1 MRDYDQHC
9 RVHEGT
15 MDRTPERDSDNQ
27 LMFVAVGTNAPTRRI
42 DFEEDSHFSSMSWD
56 QMLMVTTDLQES
68 GHSAELRD
76 SPAATLALDDNP
88 TASSSSVAASTVDQ
102 VSRAPKLDLKERSI
116 SATYKYLQY
125 FSEWFGTGTKTVDTD
140 LEEQI
145 LMLKET
151 QIKYT
156 ELLKLAEQMMQ
167 HFQRMTNSQRD
178 LAAAFADLEMKSPES
193 AELQYELNNS
203 VETQRSLI
211 MNGEILLGALSF
223 FISNLT
229 TLVHTTMEDSI
240 VTVKAYGSARLEYD
254 AYLTHLE
261 SLPLAKHQHDI
272 HKEKFD
278 KLRTTL
284 TIKLGFLEENKVKV
298 MQKQLLLFQNATS
311 AYFSGD
317 KQALENCVK
326 TFHFKIPRE

>member
-1 MRDYDQHC
+1 MSSLLNLFFPPISISGLDEIRDYDQHC
-9 RVHEGT
+9 GVHEGT

-27 LMFVAVGTNAPTRRI
+27 LMSVAVGTNAPTSRI
-42 DFEEDSHFSSMSWD
+42 DFEEDSHFP
-56 QMLMVTTDLQES
+56 VTDLQES
-68 GHSAELRD
+68 GYSAELRD

-88 TASSSSVAASTVDQ
+88 TASSSSVAAPTVDQ
-102 VSRAPKLDLKERSI
+102 VSRAQKLDPKERSI
-116 SATYKYLQY
+116 
-125 FSEWFGTGTKTVDTD
+125 WFGTGTKTVDTD

-156 ELLKLAEQMMQ
+156 ELLKLAKQMMQ
-167 HFQRMTNSQRD
+167 HFQRMTDSQRD
-178 LAAAFADLEMKSPES
+178 LAAAFADLKMKLPES
-193 AELQYELNNS
+193 AELQYGLNNS

-229 TLVHTTMEDSI
+229 TPVHTTMEDSI
-240 VTVKAYGSARLEYD
+240 VTVKTYESAR
-254 AYLTHLE
+254 E
-261 SLPLAKHQHDI
+261 SMPLAKHQHDI

>member
-1 MRDYDQHC
+1 MSSLLNLFFPPISISGLDEKRDYDQHC
-9 RVHEGT
+9 GVHEGT

-27 LMFVAVGTNAPTRRI
+27 LMSVAVGTNAPTSRI
-42 DFEEDSHFSSMSWD
+42 DFEEDSHFP
-56 QMLMVTTDLQES
+56 VTDLQES
-68 GHSAELRD
+68 GYSAELRD

-88 TASSSSVAASTVDQ
+88 TASSSSVAAPTVDQ
-102 VSRAPKLDLKERSI
+102 VSRAQKLDPKERSI
-116 SATYKYLQY
+116 
-125 FSEWFGTGTKTVDTD
+125 WFGTGTKTVDTD

-156 ELLKLAEQMMQ
+156 ELLKLAKQMMQ
-167 HFQRMTNSQRD
+167 HFQRMTDSQRD
-178 LAAAFADLEMKSPES
+178 LAAAFADLKMKLPES
-193 AELQYELNNS
+193 AELQYGLNNS

-240 VTVKAYGSARLEYD
+240 VTVKTYESAR
-254 AYLTHLE
+254 E

>member
-1 MRDYDQHC
+1 MSSLLNLFFPPISISGLDEIRDYDQHC
-9 RVHEGT
+9 GVHEGT

-27 LMFVAVGTNAPTRRI
+27 LMSVAVGTNAPTSRI
-42 DFEEDSHFSSMSWD
+42 DFEEDSHFP
-56 QMLMVTTDLQES
+56 VTDLQES
-68 GHSAELRD
+68 GDSAELRD

-88 TASSSSVAASTVDQ
+88 TASSSSVAAPTVDQ
-102 VSRAPKLDLKERSI
+102 VSRAQKLDPKERSI
-116 SATYKYLQY
+116 
-125 FSEWFGTGTKTVDTD
+125 WFGTGTKTVDTD

-156 ELLKLAEQMMQ
+156 ELLKLAKQMMQ
-167 HFQRMTNSQRD
+167 HFQRMTDSQRD
-178 LAAAFADLEMKSPES
+178 LAAAFADLKMKLPES
-193 AELQYELNNS
+193 AELQYGLNNS

-229 TLVHTTMEDSI
+229 TPVHTTMEDSI
-240 VTVKAYGSARLEYD
+240 VTVKTYESAR
-254 AYLTHLE
+254 E
-261 SLPLAKHQHDI
+261 SMPLAKHQHDI

>member
-1 MRDYDQHC
+1 
-9 RVHEGT
+9 
-15 MDRTPERDSDNQ
+15 
-27 LMFVAVGTNAPTRRI
+27 
-42 DFEEDSHFSSMSWD
+42 
-56 QMLMVTTDLQES
+56 
-68 GHSAELRD
+68 
-76 SPAATLALDDNP
+76 
-88 TASSSSVAASTVDQ
+88 
-102 VSRAPKLDLKERSI
+102 
-116 SATYKYLQY
+116 
-125 FSEWFGTGTKTVDTD
+125 
-140 LEEQI
+140 
-145 LMLKET
+145 
-151 QIKYT
+151 
-156 ELLKLAEQMMQ
+156 MMQ

-240 VTVKAYGSARLEYD
+240 VTVKAYESARLEYD

-278 KLRTTL
+278 KLAKHQHDIHKEKFDKLRTTL
-284 TIKLGFLEENKVKV
+284 TIRLGFLEENKVKV

>member
-1 MRDYDQHC
+1 MSSLLNLFFPPISISGLDEIRDYDQHC
-9 RVHEGT
+9 GVHEGT

-27 LMFVAVGTNAPTRRI
+27 LMSVAVGTNAPTSRI
-42 DFEEDSHFSSMSWD
+42 DFEEDSHFPG
-56 QMLMVTTDLQES
+56 TDLQES
-68 GHSAELRD
+68 GYSAELRD

-88 TASSSSVAASTVDQ
+88 TASSSSVAAPTVDQ
-102 VSRAPKLDLKERSI
+102 VSRAQKLDPKERSI
-116 SATYKYLQY
+116 
-125 FSEWFGTGTKTVDTD
+125 WFGTGTKTVDTD

-156 ELLKLAEQMMQ
+156 ELLKLAKQMMQ
-167 HFQRMTNSQRD
+167 HFQRMTDSQRD
-178 LAAAFADLEMKSPES
+178 LAAAFADLKMKLPDG
-193 AELQYELNNS
+193 LNNS

-240 VTVKAYGSARLEYD
+240 VTVKTYESARK
-254 AYLTHLE
+254 

>member
-1 MRDYDQHC
+1 M
-9 RVHEGT
+9 EST
-15 MDRTPERDSDNQ
+15 SERDSDNQ
-27 LMFVAVGTNAPTRRI
+27 LESVAVGTNAPTRRI

-56 QMLMVTTDLQES
+56 QMLMVATDLQES

-88 TASSSSVAASTVDQ
+88 TASSSSVAAPTVDQ
-102 VSRAPKLDLKERSI
+102 VSRAQKLDLKEWSI
-116 SATYKYLQY
+116 SAAYKYVQY
-125 FSEWFGTGTKTVDTD
+125 FSERFGTGTKTVDTD
-140 LEEQI
+140 LQEQI

-156 ELLKLAEQMMQ
+156 ELLKLAKQMMQ
-167 HFQRMTNSQRD
+167 HFQRMTDSQRD

-193 AELQYELNNS
+193 AELQDGLNNS

-240 VTVKAYGSARLEYD
+240 VTVKTYESAR
-254 AYLTHLE
+254 E

>member
-88 TASSSSVAASTVDQ
+88 TASSSSVAAPTVDQ
-102 VSRAPKLDLKERSI
+102 VSRAPKLDLKEGSI

-178 LAAAFADLEMKSPES
+178 LATAFADLEMKSPES
-193 AELQYELNNS
+193 AELQYGLNNS

-240 VTVKAYGSARLEYD
+240 VTVKAYESAR
-254 AYLTHLE
+254 
-261 SLPLAKHQHDI
+261 I
-272 HKEKFD
+272 
-278 KLRTTL
+278 
-284 TIKLGFLEENKVKV
+284 
-298 MQKQLLLFQNATS
+298 
-311 AYFSGD
+311 
-317 KQALENCVK
+317 
-326 TFHFKIPRE
+326 

>member
-1 MRDYDQHC
+1 MSSLLNLFFPPISISGLDEILDYDQHC
-9 RVHEGT
+9 GVHEGT

-27 LMFVAVGTNAPTRRI
+27 LMSVAVGTNAPTSRI
-42 DFEEDSHFSSMSWD
+42 DFEEDSHFP
-56 QMLMVTTDLQES
+56 VTDLQES
-68 GHSAELRD
+68 GYSAELRD

-88 TASSSSVAASTVDQ
+88 TASSSSVAAPTVDQ
-102 VSRAPKLDLKERSI
+102 VSRAQKLDPKERSI
-116 SATYKYLQY
+116 
-125 FSEWFGTGTKTVDTD
+125 WFGTGTKTVDTD

-156 ELLKLAEQMMQ
+156 ELLKLAKQMMQ
-167 HFQRMTNSQRD
+167 HFQRMTDSQRD
-178 LAAAFADLEMKSPES
+178 LAAAFADLKMK
-193 AELQYELNNS
+193 LLDGLNNS

-240 VTVKAYGSARLEYD
+240 VTVKTYESAR
-254 AYLTHLE
+254 E

-272 HKEKFD
+272 RKEKFD

>member
-1 MRDYDQHC
+1 M
-9 RVHEGT
+9 EST
-15 MDRTPERDSDNQ
+15 SERDSDNQ
-27 LMFVAVGTNAPTRRI
+27 LESVSVGTNAPTRRI

-56 QMLMVTTDLQES
+56 QMLMVATDLQES

-76 SPAATLALDDNP
+76 SPAATLALDDTP
-88 TASSSSVAASTVDQ
+88 TASSSSVAAPTVDQ
-102 VSRAPKLDLKERSI
+102 VSRAQKLDLKEWSI
-116 SATYKYLQY
+116 SAAYKYVQY
-125 FSEWFGTGTKTVDTD
+125 FSERFGTGTKTVDTD
-140 LEEQI
+140 LQEQI

-156 ELLKLAEQMMQ
+156 ELLKLAKQMMQ
-167 HFQRMTNSQRD
+167 HFQRMTDSQRD

-193 AELQYELNNS
+193 AELQDGLNNS

-211 MNGEILLGALSF
+211 MNGEILLRALSF

-240 VTVKAYGSARLEYD
+240 VTVKTYESARK
-254 AYLTHLE
+254 

>member
-1 MRDYDQHC
+1 MSSLLNLFFPPISISGLDEIRDYDQHC
-9 RVHEGT
+9 GVHEGT

-27 LMFVAVGTNAPTRRI
+27 LMSVAVGTNAPTSRI
-42 DFEEDSHFSSMSWD
+42 DFEEDSHFP
-56 QMLMVTTDLQES
+56 VTDLQES
-68 GHSAELRD
+68 GYSAELRD

-88 TASSSSVAASTVDQ
+88 TASSSSVAAPTVDQ
-102 VSRAPKLDLKERSI
+102 VSRAQKLDPKERSI
-116 SATYKYLQY
+116 
-125 FSEWFGTGTKTVDTD
+125 WFGTGTKTVDTD

-240 VTVKAYGSARLEYD
+240 VTVKTYESAR
-254 AYLTHLE
+254 E
-261 SLPLAKHQHDI
+261 SMPLAKHQHDI

>member
-1 MRDYDQHC
+1 MSSLLNLFFPPISISGLDEIRDYDQHC
-9 RVHEGT
+9 GVHEGT

-27 LMFVAVGTNAPTRRI
+27 LMSVAVGTNAPTSRI
-42 DFEEDSHFSSMSWD
+42 DFEEDSHFP
-56 QMLMVTTDLQES
+56 VTDLQES
-68 GHSAELRD
+68 GYSAELRD
-76 SPAATLALDDNP
+76 SPAATLALDDRDP
-88 TASSSSVAASTVDQ
+88 TASSSSVAAPTVDQ
-102 VSRAPKLDLKERSI
+102 VSRAQRLDPKERSI
-116 SATYKYLQY
+116 
-125 FSEWFGTGTKTVDTD
+125 WFGTGTKTVDTD

-156 ELLKLAEQMMQ
+156 ELLKLAKQMMQ
-167 HFQRMTNSQRD
+167 HFQRMTDSQRD
-178 LAAAFADLEMKSPES
+178 LAAAFADLKMKLPES
-193 AELQYELNNS
+193 AELQYGLNNS

-240 VTVKAYGSARLEYD
+240 VTVKTYESAR
-254 AYLTHLE
+254 E
-261 SLPLAKHQHDI
+261 SMPLAKHQHDI

-317 KQALENCVK
+317 KHALENCVK

>member
-1 MRDYDQHC
+1 MSSLLNLFFPPISISGLDEIRDYDQHC
-9 RVHEGT
+9 GVHEGT

-27 LMFVAVGTNAPTRRI
+27 LMSVAVGTNAPTSRI
-42 DFEEDSHFSSMSWD
+42 DFEEDSHFP
-56 QMLMVTTDLQES
+56 VTDLQES
-68 GHSAELRD
+68 GYSAELRD
-76 SPAATLALDDNP
+76 SPAATLALDDRDP
-88 TASSSSVAASTVDQ
+88 TASSSSVAAPTVDQ
-102 VSRAPKLDLKERSI
+102 VSRAQKLDPKERSI
-116 SATYKYLQY
+116 
-125 FSEWFGTGTKTVDTD
+125 WFGTGTKTVDTD

-156 ELLKLAEQMMQ
+156 ELLKLAKQMMQ
-167 HFQRMTNSQRD
+167 HFQRMTDSQRD
-178 LAAAFADLEMKSPES
+178 LAAAFADLKMKLPES
-193 AELQYELNNS
+193 AELQYGLNNS

-240 VTVKAYGSARLEYD
+240 VTVKTY
-254 AYLTHLE
+254 E
-261 SLPLAKHQHDI
+261 SSRESMPLAKHQHDI

-326 TFHFKIPRE
+326 KFHFKIPRE

>member
-1 MRDYDQHC
+1 
-9 RVHEGT
+9 

-68 GHSAELRD
+68 GHLAELRD
-76 SPAATLALDDNP
+76 SPAATLELDDNP
-88 TASSSSVAASTVDQ
+88 TASSSSVAAPTVDQ
-102 VSRAPKLDLKERSI
+102 VSRAQKLNLKERSI

-156 ELLKLAEQMMQ
+156 ELLELAEQMMQ
-167 HFQRMTNSQRD
+167 HFQRITNSQRD
-178 LAAAFADLEMKSPES
+178 LVATFADLEMKSPES
-193 AELQYELNNS
+193 AELQYGLNNS

-240 VTVKAYGSARLEYD
+240 VTVKAYESARLEYD

-261 SLPLAKHQHDI
+261 SCH
-272 HKEKFD
+272 
-278 KLRTTL
+278 
-284 TIKLGFLEENKVKV
+284 
-298 MQKQLLLFQNATS
+298 
-311 AYFSGD
+311 
-317 KQALENCVK
+317 
-326 TFHFKIPRE
+326 

>member
-1 MRDYDQHC
+1 MSSLLNLFFPPISISGLDEIRDYDQHC
-9 RVHEGT
+9 GVHEGT

-27 LMFVAVGTNAPTRRI
+27 LMSVAVGTNAPTSRI
-42 DFEEDSHFSSMSWD
+42 DFEEDSHFP
-56 QMLMVTTDLQES
+56 VTDLQES
-68 GHSAELRD
+68 GYSVELRD

-88 TASSSSVAASTVDQ
+88 TASSSSVAAPTVDQ
-102 VSRAPKLDLKERSI
+102 VSRAQKLDPKERSI
-116 SATYKYLQY
+116 
-125 FSEWFGTGTKTVDTD
+125 WFGTGTKTVDTD

-193 AELQYELNNS
+193 AELQYGLNNS

-240 VTVKAYGSARLEYD
+240 VTVKTYESAR
-254 AYLTHLE
+254 E
-261 SLPLAKHQHDI
+261 SMPLAKHQHDI

-326 TFHFKIPRE
+326 KFHFKIPRE

>member
-1 MRDYDQHC
+1 
-9 RVHEGT
+9 
-15 MDRTPERDSDNQ
+15 
-27 LMFVAVGTNAPTRRI
+27 
-42 DFEEDSHFSSMSWD
+42 
-56 QMLMVTTDLQES
+56 
-68 GHSAELRD
+68 
-76 SPAATLALDDNP
+76 
-88 TASSSSVAASTVDQ
+88 
-102 VSRAPKLDLKERSI
+102 
-116 SATYKYLQY
+116 
-125 FSEWFGTGTKTVDTD
+125 
-140 LEEQI
+140 
-145 LMLKET
+145 MLKET

-193 AELQYELNNS
+193 AELQYGLNNS

-240 VTVKAYGSARLEYD
+240 VTVKAYESARLEYD

-261 SLPLAKHQHDI
+261 FLSLAKHQHDI

-317 KQALENCVK
+317 KHALENCVK

>member
-1 MRDYDQHC
+1 MSSLLNLFFPPISISGLDEIRDYDQHC
-9 RVHEGT
+9 GVHEGT

-27 LMFVAVGTNAPTRRI
+27 LMSVAVGTNAPTSRI
-42 DFEEDSHFSSMSWD
+42 DFEEDSHFP
-56 QMLMVTTDLQES
+56 VTDLQES
-68 GHSAELRD
+68 GYSSELRD
-76 SPAATLALDDNP
+76 SPAATLALDDRDP
-88 TASSSSVAASTVDQ
+88 TASSSSVAAPTVDQ
-102 VSRAPKLDLKERSI
+102 VSRAQKLDPKERSI
-116 SATYKYLQY
+116 
-125 FSEWFGTGTKTVDTD
+125 WFGTGTKTVDTD

-156 ELLKLAEQMMQ
+156 ELLKLAKQMMQ
-167 HFQRMTNSQRD
+167 HFQRMTDSQRD
-178 LAAAFADLEMKSPES
+178 LAAAFADLKMKLPES
-193 AELQYELNNS
+193 AELQYGLNNS

-240 VTVKAYGSARLEYD
+240 VTVKTYESAR
-254 AYLTHLE
+254 E
-261 SLPLAKHQHDI
+261 SMPLAKHQHDI

>member
-1 MRDYDQHC
+1 MSSLLNLFFPPISISGLDEIRDYDQHC
-9 RVHEGT
+9 GVHEGT

-27 LMFVAVGTNAPTRRI
+27 LMSVAVGTNASTSRI
-42 DFEEDSHFSSMSWD
+42 DFEEDSHFP
-56 QMLMVTTDLQES
+56 VTDLQES
-68 GHSAELRD
+68 GYSAELRD

-88 TASSSSVAASTVDQ
+88 TASSSSVAAPTVDQ
-102 VSRAPKLDLKERSI
+102 VSRAQKLDPKERSI
-116 SATYKYLQY
+116 
-125 FSEWFGTGTKTVDTD
+125 WFGTGTKTVDTD

-240 VTVKAYGSARLEYD
+240 VTVKTYESAR
-254 AYLTHLE
+254 E

-317 KQALENCVK
+317 KHALENCVK

>member
-1 MRDYDQHC
+1 MSSLLNLFFPPISISGLDEIRDYDQHC
-9 RVHEGT
+9 GVHEGT

-27 LMFVAVGTNAPTRRI
+27 LMSVAVGTNAPTSRI
-42 DFEEDSHFSSMSWD
+42 DFEEDSHFP
-56 QMLMVTTDLQES
+56 VTDLQES
-68 GHSAELRD
+68 GYSAELRD

-88 TASSSSVAASTVDQ
+88 TASSSSVAAPTVDQ
-102 VSRAPKLDLKERSI
+102 VSRAQKLDPKERSI
-116 SATYKYLQY
+116 
-125 FSEWFGTGTKTVDTD
+125 WFGTGTKTVDTD

-156 ELLKLAEQMMQ
+156 ELLKLAKQMMQ
-167 HFQRMTNSQRD
+167 HFQRMTDSQRD
-178 LAAAFADLEMKSPES
+178 LAAAFADLKMKLPDG
-193 AELQYELNNS
+193 LNNS

-240 VTVKAYGSARLEYD
+240 VTVKTYESAR
-254 AYLTHLE
+254 E

>member
-1 MRDYDQHC
+1 M
-9 RVHEGT
+9 EST
-15 MDRTPERDSDNQ
+15 SERDSDNQ
-27 LMFVAVGTNAPTRRI
+27 LESVAVGTNAPTRRI

-56 QMLMVTTDLQES
+56 QMLMVATDLQES

-76 SPAATLALDDNP
+76 SPAATLALDDTP
-88 TASSSSVAASTVDQ
+88 TASSSSVAAPTVDQ
-102 VSRAPKLDLKERSI
+102 VSRAQKLDLKEWSI
-116 SATYKYLQY
+116 SAAYKYVQY
-125 FSEWFGTGTKTVDTD
+125 FSERFGTGTKTVDTD
-140 LEEQI
+140 LQEQI

-156 ELLKLAEQMMQ
+156 ELLKLAKQMMQ
-167 HFQRMTNSQRD
+167 HFQRMTDSQRD

-193 AELQYELNNS
+193 AELQDGLNNS

-240 VTVKAYGSARLEYD
+240 VTVKTYESARK
-254 AYLTHLE
+254 

>member
-76 SPAATLALDDNP
+76 SPAATLALDDTP
-88 TASSSSVAASTVDQ
+88 TASSSSVAAPTVDQ
-102 VSRAPKLDLKERSI
+102 VSRAQKLDLKEWSI
-116 SATYKYLQY
+116 SAAYKYVQY
-125 FSEWFGTGTKTVDTD
+125 FSERFGTGTKTVDTD
-140 LEEQI
+140 LQEQI

-156 ELLKLAEQMMQ
+156 ELLKLAKQMMQ
-167 HFQRMTNSQRD
+167 HFQRMTDSQRD

-193 AELQYELNNS
+193 AELQDGLNNS

-240 VTVKAYGSARLEYD
+240 VTVKTYESARK
-254 AYLTHLE
+254 

-326 TFHFKIPRE
+326 KFHFKIPRE

>member
-1 MRDYDQHC
+1 MSSLLNLFFPPISISGLDEIRDYDQHC
-9 RVHEGT
+9 GVHEGT

-27 LMFVAVGTNAPTRRI
+27 LMSVAVGTNAPTSRI
-42 DFEEDSHFSSMSWD
+42 DFEEDSHFP
-56 QMLMVTTDLQES
+56 VTDLQES
-68 GHSAELRD
+68 GYSAELRD

-88 TASSSSVAASTVDQ
+88 TASSSSVAAPTVDQ
-102 VSRAPKLDLKERSI
+102 VSRAQKLDPKERSI
-116 SATYKYLQY
+116 
-125 FSEWFGTGTKTVDTD
+125 WFGKGTKTVDTD

-156 ELLKLAEQMMQ
+156 ELLKLAKQMMQ
-167 HFQRMTNSQRD
+167 HFQRMTDSQRD
-178 LAAAFADLEMKSPES
+178 LAAAFADLKMKLPES
-193 AELQYELNNS
+193 AELQY
-203 VETQRSLI
+203 TQRSLI

-240 VTVKAYGSARLEYD
+240 VTVKTYESARK
-254 AYLTHLE
+254 

>member
-1 MRDYDQHC
+1 MSSLLNLFFPPISISGLDEIRDYDQHC
-9 RVHEGT
+9 GVHEGT

-27 LMFVAVGTNAPTRRI
+27 LMSVAVGTNASTSRI
-42 DFEEDSHFSSMSWD
+42 DFEEDSHFP
-56 QMLMVTTDLQES
+56 VTDLQES
-68 GHSAELRD
+68 GYSAELRD

-88 TASSSSVAASTVDQ
+88 TASSSSVAAPTVDQ
-102 VSRAPKLDLKERSI
+102 VSRAQKLDPKERSI
-116 SATYKYLQY
+116 
-125 FSEWFGTGTKTVDTD
+125 WFGTGTKTVDTD

-156 ELLKLAEQMMQ
+156 ELLKLAKQMMQ
-167 HFQRMTNSQRD
+167 HFQRMTDSQRD
-178 LAAAFADLEMKSPES
+178 LAAAFADLKMKLPES
-193 AELQYELNNS
+193 AELQYGLNNS
-203 VETQRSLI
+203 VEPQRSLI

-240 VTVKAYGSARLEYD
+240 VTVKTYESAR
-254 AYLTHLE
+254 E

-326 TFHFKIPRE
+326 KFHFKIPRE

>member
-1 MRDYDQHC
+1 MSSLLNLFFPPISISGLDEIRDYDQHC
-9 RVHEGT
+9 GVHEGT

-27 LMFVAVGTNAPTRRI
+27 LMSVAVGTNAPTSRI
-42 DFEEDSHFSSMSWD
+42 DFEEDSHFP
-56 QMLMVTTDLQES
+56 VTDLQES
-68 GHSAELRD
+68 GYSAELRD

-88 TASSSSVAASTVDQ
+88 TASSSSVAAPTVDQ
-102 VSRAPKLDLKERSI
+102 VSRAQKLDPKERSI
-116 SATYKYLQY
+116 
-125 FSEWFGTGTKTVDTD
+125 WFGTGTKTVDTD

-156 ELLKLAEQMMQ
+156 ELLKLAKQMMQ
-167 HFQRMTNSQRD
+167 HFQRMTNSQRN

-193 AELQYELNNS
+193 AELQYGLNNS

-240 VTVKAYGSARLEYD
+240 VTVKTYESAR
-254 AYLTHLE
+254 E
-261 SLPLAKHQHDI
+261 SMPLAKHQHDI
-272 HKEKFD
+272 QKEKFD

>member
-1 MRDYDQHC
+1 MSSLLNLFFPPISISGLDEIRDYDQHC
-9 RVHEGT
+9 GVHEGT

-27 LMFVAVGTNAPTRRI
+27 LMSVAVGTNAPTSRI
-42 DFEEDSHFSSMSWD
+42 DFEEDSHFP
-56 QMLMVTTDLQES
+56 VTDLQES
-68 GHSAELRD
+68 GYSAELRD
-76 SPAATLALDDNP
+76 SPAATLALDDRDP
-88 TASSSSVAASTVDQ
+88 TASSSSVAAPTVDQ
-102 VSRAPKLDLKERSI
+102 VSRAQKLDPKERSI
-116 SATYKYLQY
+116 
-125 FSEWFGTGTKTVDTD
+125 WFGTGTKTVDTD

-156 ELLKLAEQMMQ
+156 ELLKLAKQMMQ
-167 HFQRMTNSQRD
+167 HFQRMTDSQRD
-178 LAAAFADLEMKSPES
+178 LAAAFADLKMKLPES
-193 AELQYELNNS
+193 AELQYGLNNS

-240 VTVKAYGSARLEYD
+240 VTVKTYESAR
-254 AYLTHLE
+254 E
-261 SLPLAKHQHDI
+261 SMPLAKHQHDI

-317 KQALENCVK
+317 KHALENCVK

>member
-1 MRDYDQHC
+1 MSSLLNLFFPPISISGLDEIRDYDQHC
-9 RVHEGT
+9 GVHEGT

-27 LMFVAVGTNAPTRRI
+27 LMSVAVGTNAPTSRI
-42 DFEEDSHFSSMSWD
+42 DFEEDSHFP
-56 QMLMVTTDLQES
+56 VTDLQES
-68 GHSAELRD
+68 GYSAELRD

-88 TASSSSVAASTVDQ
+88 TASSSSVAAPTVDQ
-102 VSRAPKLDLKERSI
+102 VSRAQKLDPKERSI
-116 SATYKYLQY
+116 
-125 FSEWFGTGTKTVDTD
+125 WFGTGTKTVDTD

-156 ELLKLAEQMMQ
+156 ELLKLAKQMMQ
-167 HFQRMTNSQRD
+167 HFQRMTDSQRD
-178 LAAAFADLEMKSPES
+178 LAAAFADLKMKLPES
-193 AELQYELNNS
+193 AELQYGLNNS
-203 VETQRSLI
+203 VEPQRSLI

-229 TLVHTTMEDSI
+229 TFVHTTMKDSI
-240 VTVKAYGSARLEYD
+240 VTVKTYESAR
-254 AYLTHLE
+254 E

>member
-1 MRDYDQHC
+1 M
-9 RVHEGT
+9 ES
-15 MDRTPERDSDNQ
+15 TPERDSDNQ
-27 LMFVAVGTNAPTRRI
+27 LQSVAVGTNAPTRRI

-56 QMLMVTTDLQES
+56 QMLMVATDLQES

-76 SPAATLALDDNP
+76 SPATTLALDD
-88 TASSSSVAASTVDQ
+88 TLAASSSSVAVPTVDQ
-102 VSRAPKLDLKERSI
+102 VSRAQKLDLKEWSI
-116 SATYKYLQY
+116 SAAYKYLQY
-125 FSEWFGTGTKTVDTD
+125 FSEWFGTETKTVDTD

-229 TLVHTTMEDSI
+229 TLVHTTMEDFFI
-240 VTVKAYGSARLEYD
+240 
-254 AYLTHLE
+254 
-261 SLPLAKHQHDI
+261 
-272 HKEKFD
+272 
-278 KLRTTL
+278 
-284 TIKLGFLEENKVKV
+284 
-298 MQKQLLLFQNATS
+298 MLLQ
-311 AYFSGD
+311 
-317 KQALENCVK
+317 
-326 TFHFKIPRE
+326 